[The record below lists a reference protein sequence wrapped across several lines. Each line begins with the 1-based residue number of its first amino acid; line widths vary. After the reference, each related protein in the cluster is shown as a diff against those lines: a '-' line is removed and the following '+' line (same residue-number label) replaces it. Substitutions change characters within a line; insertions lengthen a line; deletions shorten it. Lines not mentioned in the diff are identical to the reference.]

1 MPETAPES
9 KSADSAEP
17 DFSGVLAE
25 AAAQG
30 IHCMPIP
37 TPFAVGRVNC
47 YLLEGDPLTLID
59 AGPRS
64 DQSLAELEKK
74 VGEIGYDLSDI
85 DLVVATHQHIDHIGM
100 IQTVVDRSGAE
111 VASLDLAVKRL
122 AEFTLDNELDD
133 QMAVNLMKRSGVP
146 AEIADRLK
154 ELTASFRD
162 WGNPVI
168 VTQPVAVGTWIQMGH
183 RKYEVLHRPGHSPS
197 DTLFWDPER
206 KLMIGGDH
214 LLSHISSN
222 PLISKP
228 LDGSSSRTRA
238 LIDYRHSLRETA
250 KMPIDLMFGGHGDPI
265 LDHVDLIEKRLAS
278 QDRRTEKIYELVR
291 EQPRTGHAIADAIWG
306 NIALTQ
312 AFLTLSEVIGHLDI
326 LIEDGRVAET
336 TGKAEGSDQDLTIYE
351 ATS

>member
-1 MPETAPES
+1 MPEDASILQE
-9 KSADSAEP
+9 ER
-17 DFSGVLAE
+17 DFTEVLEE
-25 AAAQG
+25 AASQG

-47 YLLEGDPLTLID
+47 YLLEGSPLTLID

-64 DQSLAELEKK
+64 EQSLAELETR
-74 VGEIGYDLSDI
+74 VRDIGYELDDI

-111 VASLDLAVKRL
+111 VAALDLAVKRL

-133 QMAVNLMKRSGVP
+133 QMAVDLMKRNGVP
-146 AEIADRLK
+146 GEIADKLK

-168 VTQPVAVGTWIQMGH
+168 VTQPVSAGTWIEMGS
-183 RKYEVLHRPGHSPS
+183 RRYEVLHRPGHSPS

-228 LDGSSSRTRA
+228 LEGTGGRTKA

-250 KMPIDLMFGGHGDPI
+250 KMPIELMFGGHGDPI
-265 LDHVDLIEKRLAS
+265 LDHVDLIDRRLAS
-278 QDRRTEKIYELVR
+278 QDRRTEKIFELVS
-291 EQPRTGHAIADAIWG
+291 EEPRTGHGIADAIWG

-312 AFLTLSEVIGHLDI
+312 AYLTLSEVVGHLDI
-326 LIEDGRVAET
+326 LLEEGRVVET
-336 TGKAEGSDQDLTIYE
+336 TRPLEGSDLELTFYE
-351 ATS
+351 ATK